1 MVTRTRECS
10 GMTLLELVVAIAISS
25 LVAAAAYA
33 ALTQGLVIYDRLQA
47 ERRFWQRFE
56 SVFNLVRSDL
66 LQAVERAPRSTTSAK
81 RAFSGNEHAGAGEYG
96 QLLEFTRRAHTAY
109 HEGQASPYQRV
120 AYRIYQGGLYR
131 MSWPH
136 LDSPYGTDPVETLL
150 LDSIGDIH
158 LRYLTATDGWST
170 RWPRTVIPGPGYLP
184 DLPGAVELTVNLI
197 DRGPYRWLFHVGPP
211 D

>member
-1 MVTRTRECS
+1 MGRRTRECS
-10 GMTLLELVVAIAISS
+10 GMTLLELVVAIAIFS

-33 ALTQGLVIYDRLQA
+33 ALTQGLVVFDRVQD

-56 SVFNLVRSDL
+56 SVFNLVRTDL
-66 LQAVERAPRSTTSAK
+66 LQVVDRAPRITTSAG
-81 RAFSGNEHAGAGEYG
+81 RAFTGYEHAGMGEYG

-109 HEGQASPYQRV
+109 HEGPASPYQRV
-120 AYRIYQGGLYR
+120 VYRIDQGGLYR
-131 MSWPH
+131 MSWPY
-136 LDSPYGTDPVETLL
+136 LDRPYGTEPVETLL
-150 LDSIGDIH
+150 MDRVEDIE
-158 LRYLTATDGWST
+158 LRYLTTAEGWST
-170 RWPRTVIPGPGYLP
+170 RWPRTVIPGPEYLP